1 MSFKKI
7 STQEAIKKF
16 DSKTEFI
23 DIREEEERDNG
34 FIPGSNWIPISELN
48 GRMDEL
54 PEEEEAVVEETAV
67 VAVNDESSED
77 DRKPP
82 AKRSRTE

>member
-1 MSFKKI
+1 MKMIEHFSVLAQIHF
-7 STQEAIKKF
+7 SQVQVLEMNHHEMLQNVAVAAGV
-16 DSKTEFI
+16 E
-23 DIREEEERDNG
+23 
-34 FIPGSNWIPISELN
+34 
-48 GRMDEL
+48 
-54 PEEEEAVVEETAV
+54 EEEEAVVEETAV